1 MMWRDWKSWQF
12 APAPDLRHAIS
23 VQRPA
28 LTAPRRGNEMS
39 SAQLY
44 IATVLIWGST
54 WLAIKFQLGA
64 VPPTVSVA
72 WRFGLAALMLLTY
85 AAWKRLPLR
94 FSRAQHLRI
103 ALLGL
108 LMFGI
113 NYVLVYLSELYLTS
127 GLVAVIFSLYV
138 FSNIALMRLFFG
150 KKITRTAMLSAS
162 LGVAG
167 VILIFLPELAQ
178 VSASSGALTGLLLAL
193 AATLVASFGSM
204 MATQNYHHQMPVLQV
219 NAWAMLYGAGFVAL
233 YALLTGDAFRF
244 EWTFSYVASL
254 LYLSLFGSVLAFGAY
269 ITLMRRI
276 GADRAGYTAVAIPV
290 VALLLSTLF
299 ENLQWQLP
307 MVAGV
312 VLVLAGNVLMLRGGG
327 SHG

>member
-1 MMWRDWKSWQF
+1 MRAEEY
-12 APAPDLRHAIS
+12 APVSELSRAIS
-23 VQRPA
+23 VQRGGFA
-28 LTAPRRGNEMS
+28 AGKHENEMS

-44 IATVLIWGST
+44 LAAVLIWGST
-54 WLAIKFQLGA
+54 WLAIKFQLGV
-64 VPPTVSVA
+64 VPPSVSVA
-72 WRFGLAALMLLTY
+72 WRFGLAALMLLAY
-85 AAWKRLPLR
+85 AAWKKLPLR
-94 FSRAQHLRI
+94 FSRAEHGRI

-138 FSNIALMRLFFG
+138 FCNIALMRLFFG
-150 KKITRTAMLSAS
+150 KKITRTAMLSAL

-167 VILIFLPELAQ
+167 VVLIFLPELAG
-178 VSASSGALTGLLLAL
+178 VSTSRGALTGLLLAL

-204 MATQNYHHQMPVLQV
+204 VATHNHYHDMPVLQV

-233 YALLTGDAFRF
+233 YALLAGEAFRF
-244 EWTFSYVASL
+244 EWTISYVASL

-276 GADRAGYTAVAIPV
+276 GPDRAGYTAVAIPV

-307 MVAGV
+307 TVAGV
-312 VLVLAGNVLMLRGGG
+312 VLVLAGNALMLRGGA

>member
-1 MMWRDWKSWQF
+1 MRAEEY
-12 APAPDLRHAIS
+12 APVLELGRAIS
-23 VQRPA
+23 V
-28 LTAPRRGNEMS
+28 RRHGFAAGKRENEMS

-44 IATVLIWGST
+44 LAAVLIWGST
-54 WLAIKFQLGA
+54 WLAIKFQLGV
-64 VPPTVSVA
+64 VPPSVSVA
-72 WRFGLAALMLLTY
+72 WRFGLAALMLLAY
-85 AAWKRLPLR
+85 AAWKKLPLR
-94 FSRAQHLRI
+94 FSRAEHVRI

-138 FSNIALMRLFFG
+138 FCNIALMRLFFG
-150 KKITRTAMLSAS
+150 KKITRTAMLSAL

-167 VILIFLPELAQ
+167 VVLIFLPELAE
-178 VSASSGALTGLLLAL
+178 VSTSRGALTGLLLAL

-204 MATQNYHHQMPVLQV
+204 VATHNHHHDMPVLQV
-219 NAWAMLYGAGFVAL
+219 NAWAMLYGAGFVSL
-233 YALLTGDAFRF
+233 YALFAGEAFRF
-244 EWTFSYVASL
+244 EWTISYVASL

-276 GADRAGYTAVAIPV
+276 GPDRAGYTAVAIPV

-307 MVAGV
+307 TIAGV
-312 VLVLAGNVLMLRGGG
+312 VLVLAGNILMLRGGA